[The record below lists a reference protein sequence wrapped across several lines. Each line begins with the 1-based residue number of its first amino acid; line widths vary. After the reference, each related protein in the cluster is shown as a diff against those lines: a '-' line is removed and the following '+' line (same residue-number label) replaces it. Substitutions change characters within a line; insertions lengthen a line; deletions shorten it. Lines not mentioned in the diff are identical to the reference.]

1 MTKLVPR
8 PKVTSPLRAK
18 GRYLSLDRIKPVEHF
33 SHRLGSTTACGDEP
47 GWISSSQLG
56 RLCGPK
62 KPPVSATSRNDAR
75 RVELDGAAYLNT

>member
-8 PKVTSPLRAK
+8 PKVTSPLRAEK
-18 GRYLSLDRIKPVEHF
+18 KPVEHF

-62 KPPVSATSRNDAR
+62 KPPVSATSQNDAR